1 MSIPYVSIC
10 SGIEAFSVAVHGMP
24 EFVPVAFS
32 EIEDFPSRV
41 LAHHWP
47 DVPNLGDFTRIDV
60 ATLGEVGFFVGGTP
74 CQSFSVAGLRKGLA
88 DDRGNLTLEYV
99 RLAHAL
105 QENNGLR
112 GALWENVPGALSDKT
127 NAFGCFLGA
136 IVGADG
142 PLYPGDKP
150 RRGRSTDTWRWVRP
164 RERIELLDDDGEP
177 TGEFEEATEGH
188 HRPKWPDVGMVAG
201 PRAWAAWRILDSQH
215 FGVPQRRR
223 RVFVVIDFGNGP
235 DPAAVL
241 FEPRGQV
248 GGVET
253 SGTAGQETAGE
264 IAPSLVASGRGVERT
279 GDSRGQDP
287 LVVAHT
293 LRGEGFDASE
303 DGSGRGTPLVVADYA
318 GNAEGGNQDVPSLN
332 ASNGKKGINNQT
344 GLVMVS
350 ELAPTLRAGG
360 NNTGGDRPPGS
371 DVDTVDSL
379 VVYSLMPQNSGKDF
393 KAREVEVAQPVMAA
407 GPGGGNQGGDLV
419 VAFNS
424 KGSGGDA
431 GDMSPT
437 LRASGHAES
446 HANGGSPPAVAFTMR
461 GRDGGNMP
469 ELGDDQAYALRSAD
483 GGSSAPMV
491 MADALAFNSRQDPI
505 SGAVAQPIG
514 AKDNGNGVITP
525 SAQVRRLLPVECEK
539 LQGYPRN
546 HTLIPGLSGWRD
558 VGDDED
564 VAELEA
570 MGLTIRRTAKSNKL
584 RVNDPDGPRYK
595 ALGNSFT
602 VEVINWIMSRVRASM
617 AGEPMPDWQPLRLWA
632 KGRS

>member
-10 SGIEAFSVAVHGMP
+10 SGIEAFSVAVQDMP
-24 EFVPVAFS
+24 EFVPIVFS

-47 DVPNLGDFTRIDV
+47 DVPNLGDFTAIDV
-60 ATLGEVGFFVGGTP
+60 ATLPHVGWLVGGTP

-105 QENNGLR
+105 QEGNGLR

-136 IVGADG
+136 IVGHDG
-142 PLYPGDKP
+142 PLYPGDRP
-150 RRGRSTDTWRWVRP
+150 RRGRSTDTWRWVKP
-164 RERIELLDDDGEP
+164 RERVEILDENGDG
-177 TGEFEEATEGH
+177 TGEFEQAAEGH

-201 PRAWAAWRILDSQH
+201 PRARAAWRVLDSQH

-223 RVFVVIDFGNGP
+223 RVFVVIDFGNGA

-248 GGVET
+248 RGAET
-253 SGTAGQETAGE
+253 GGTAGEEIAGE

-287 LVVAHT
+287 LIVAHT

-303 DGSGRGTPLVVADYA
+303 DGSGRGTPLVVTEYA
-318 GNAEGGNQDVPSLN
+318 GNAEGGNADVPSLN

-344 GLVMVS
+344 GLIMVS
-350 ELAPTLRAGG
+350 EIAPTLRAGG

-371 DVDTVDSL
+371 DVDTVESL

-393 KAREVEVAQPVMAA
+393 KAREVDTAQPLMAG

-419 VAFNS
+419 VAFGS
-424 KGSGGDA
+424 KGSGLDA
-431 GDMSPT
+431 SEDIAPT
-437 LRASGHAES
+437 LRASGHTES
-446 HANGGSPPAVAFTMR
+446 HQNGGAPPAIVFNPKAGGNKTIGKSFIEDGTAYTLDTDGSSNAVAFNLR
-461 GRDGGNMP
+461 GREGGNMP
-469 ELGDDQAYALRSAD
+469 ELGTDQASALRSAD

-491 MADALAFNSRQDPI
+491 L
-505 SGAVAQPIG
+505 
-514 AKDNGNGVITP
+514 T
-525 SAQVRRLLPVECEK
+525 AQVRRLLPVECEK

-570 MGLTIRRTAKSNKL
+570 MGLTVRRTAKSNKL

-602 VEVINWIMSRVRASM
+602 VEVVNWIMARVLASM
-617 AGEPMPDWQPLRLWA
+617 KGEPMPNWKPMRLWA
-632 KGRS
+632 K

>member
-1 MSIPYVSIC
+1 MNSTEIPYVSIC
-10 SGIEAFSVAVHGMP
+10 SGIEAFSVAVHDMP
-24 EFVPVAFS
+24 EFIPVAFS

-47 DVPNLGDFTRIDV
+47 DVPNLGDFTAIDV
-60 ATLGEVGFFVGGTP
+60 TAMAHVGWLVGGTP

-112 GALWENVPGALSDKT
+112 GALWENVPGCLSDKT

-136 IVGADG
+136 IVGHDG

-150 RRGRSTDTWRWVRP
+150 RYGRSTDTWRWVKP
-164 RERIELLDDDGEP
+164 GREPVIDDDGEE
-177 TGEFEEATEGH
+177 TGEFEDVGDGY
-188 HRPKWPDVGMVAG
+188 HRPKWPDAGMVAG
-201 PRAWAAWRILDSQH
+201 PRARAAWRVLDSQH

-223 RVFVVIDFGNGP
+223 RVFVVIDFGNGA

-248 GGVET
+248 GGAEQG
-253 SGTAGQETAGE
+253 GTAGEEVAGE
-264 IAPSLVASGRGVERT
+264 VAPSLVASGRGVERT

-287 LVVAHT
+287 LIVSEYSGNA
-293 LRGEGFDASE
+293 EG
-303 DGSGRGTPLVVADYA
+303 

-344 GLVMVS
+344 GLVMVFDPNQITS
-350 ELAPTLRAGG
+350 KTNRSQPEPGMSHTLPA
-360 NNTGGDRPPGS
+360 TSSPPVMFTS
-371 DVDTVDSL
+371 DVMSF
-379 VVYSLMPQNSGKDF
+379 G
-393 KAREVEVAQPVMAA
+393 
-407 GPGGGNQGGDLV
+407 
-419 VAFNS
+419 S
-424 KGSGGDA
+424 KGSGLDA
-431 GDMSPT
+431 AEDIAPT
-437 LRASGHAES
+437 LRASGHADS
-446 HANGGSPPAVAFTMR
+446 HANGGSPPAIVFNAKAGGNKTIGKSYIEDGTTYTLDTDGSSSAIAIAMR
-461 GRDGGNMP
+461 GRDDGA
-469 ELGDDQAYALRSAD
+469 ELEMGTNQANALRSAD
-483 GGSSAPMV
+483 GGSSKPMV
-491 MADALAFNSRQDPI
+491 MP
-505 SGAVAQPIG
+505 
-514 AKDNGNGVITP
+514 
-525 SAQVRRLLPVECEK
+525 AQVRRLLPVECEK

-602 VEVINWIMSRVRASM
+602 VEVVNWIMSRVRASL

-632 KGRS
+632 KPRS

>member
-1 MSIPYVSIC
+1 MNIPYVSIC
-10 SGIEAFSVAVHGMP
+10 SGIEAFSVAVHDMP

-41 LAHHWP
+41 LAHRWP
-47 DVPNLGDFTRIDV
+47 QVPNLGDFTRIDV
-60 ATLGEVGFFVGGTP
+60 TTMGHVGWLVGGTP

-105 QENNGLR
+105 QESNGLR

-127 NAFGCFLGA
+127 NAFGCFLGE

-142 PLYPGDKP
+142 PLYPGDRP
-150 RRGRSTDTWRWVRP
+150 RRGRSTDTWRWVKP
-164 RERIELLDDDGEP
+164 REQIELLDDDGEP
-177 TGEFEEATEGH
+177 TGEFEEVAEGH

-201 PRAWAAWRILDSQH
+201 PRARAAWRVLDSQH

-223 RVFVVIDFGNGP
+223 RVFVVIDFGNGA

-248 GGVET
+248 GGVEAG
-253 SGTAGQETAGE
+253 GTAGEE
-264 IAPSLVASGRGVERT
+264 IAGTLASRAT
-279 GDSRGQDP
+279 GGGGLGTDMDLSGGLQ
-287 LVVAHT
+287 VAHT

-303 DGSGRGTPLVVADYA
+303 DGSGRGTPLVVSEYG

-344 GLVMVS
+344 GLVMVFDPNQVTS
-350 ELAPTLRAGG
+350 KTNRSQPTEELSHTLPATPNAPVMFTSDVSPTLRAGG

-379 VVYSLMPQNSGKDF
+379 VVVSFG
-393 KAREVEVAQPVMAA
+393 
-407 GPGGGNQGGDLV
+407 
-419 VAFNS
+419 S
-424 KGSGGDA
+424 KGSGLDA
-431 GDMSPT
+431 AEDIAPT
-437 LRASGHAES
+437 LRASGHTES
-446 HANGGSPPAVAFTMR
+446 HQNGGAPPAIAFNLR
-461 GRDGGNMP
+461 GREGGNMP
-469 ELGDDQAYALRSAD
+469 ELGTDQASALRSAD

-491 MADALAFNSRQDPI
+491 LA
-505 SGAVAQPIG
+505 
-514 AKDNGNGVITP
+514 
-525 SAQVRRLLPVECEK
+525 AQVRRLTPTECER
-539 LQGYPRN
+539 LQGFPDG

-558 VGDDED
+558 VGADED
-564 VAELEA
+564 IAELEA
-570 MGLTIRRTAKSNKL
+570 AGLTVRRTKTGKM

-602 VEVINWIMSRVRASM
+602 TETVRWIMNRVRASL
-617 AGEPMPDWQPLRLWA
+617 AGEPMPDWQPMRLWA